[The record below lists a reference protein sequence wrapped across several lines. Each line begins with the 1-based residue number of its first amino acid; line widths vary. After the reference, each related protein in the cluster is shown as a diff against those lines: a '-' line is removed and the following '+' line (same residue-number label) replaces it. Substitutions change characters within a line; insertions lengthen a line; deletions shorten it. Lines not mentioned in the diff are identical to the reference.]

1 MATSKEYLN
10 FILDQLSVL
19 DGITYKQM
27 MGEYMIYYNGRLA
40 AYLCDDRLLVKPTK
54 SALAYI
60 ENHIFEPPY
69 DGAKD
74 MLLIENVDSA
84 EYLAGLF
91 NAIYDELPLPKKKK

>member
-1 MATSKEYLN
+1 MATSREYLN
-10 FILDQLSVL
+10 FILDGLSTL

-27 MGEYMIYYNGRLA
+27 IGEYMLYYNGRLA

-91 NAIYDELPLPKKKK
+91 KAIYDELPTLKKKK